1 MLDFFRKTAKRWFRN
16 ILTLMVLAYI
26 FPGFVMPFEPKT
38 ILLAASVLLIIQMF
52 FQPLLKMLFL
62 PINIITLGMFKWLI
76 TSSHLII
83 TALILET
90 IYFRPFSYGHFSLL
104 GLTIPD
110 GEINIIFSV
119 ILATILYRYIRKII
133 TFLT

>member
-1 MLDFFRKTAKRWFRN
+1 
-16 ILTLMVLAYI
+16 
-26 FPGFVMPFEPKT
+26 
-38 ILLAASVLLIIQMF
+38 
-52 FQPLLKMLFL
+52 MLFL

-90 IYFRPFSYGHFSLL
+90 IYFRPFSYGSFSLL
-104 GLTIPD
+104 GLTIPG